1 MVSPYRLLI
10 IPVWVFLLCWA
21 LLGARLLAKN
31 SVEWSF
37 VCQTAHVPC
46 DMTLQNVTCW
56 FDVLPVA
63 LDDFSI
69 CIPAFFTSAMSF
81 RLSSLQKRVNSGFNS
96 GFINSRLF
104 IFSLWWVWQRRA
116 TLSMTVVRVS
126 LVLMKT
132 ISFPLKA
139 QKAEK
144 PGNRTSCTFWNA
156 KSTVQLRRGS
166 KSHTFSFTLETLR
179 NLILACIFRRSL

>member
-21 LLGARLLAKN
+21 LLGARLWAKN

-81 RLSSLQKRVNSGFNS
+81 RLSL
-96 GFINSRLF
+96 
-104 IFSLWWVWQRRA
+104 
-116 TLSMTVVRVS
+116 
-126 LVLMKT
+126 
-132 ISFPLKA
+132 PY
-139 QKAEK
+139 
-144 PGNRTSCTFWNA
+144 
-156 KSTVQLRRGS
+156 
-166 KSHTFSFTLETLR
+166 R
-179 NLILACIFRRSL
+179 NG